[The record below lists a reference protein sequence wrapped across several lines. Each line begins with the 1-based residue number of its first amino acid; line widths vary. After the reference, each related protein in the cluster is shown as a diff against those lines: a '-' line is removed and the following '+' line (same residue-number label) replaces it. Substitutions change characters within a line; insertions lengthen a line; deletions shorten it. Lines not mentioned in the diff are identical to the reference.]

1 VSVPGVVEIR
11 RRIPAP
17 IAEVFDWWTHPEKLE
32 QWMSPVGI
40 AEASV
45 DLRVGGAFKIVMKGG
60 DMAIPHTGEFI
71 EIEPPTRLVF
81 TWVSPYTGPD
91 PSLVTVELE
100 PDGENATQLR
110 LVHSQLPSAVAPSH
124 RDGWGTMLDRMS
136 EGISAKTVK
145 GAQWPSTS

>member
-1 VSVPGVVEIR
+1 MSRPGVVEIR
-11 RRIPAP
+11 RQIPAQ
-17 IAEVFDWWTHPEKLE
+17 IAEVFDWWTQAEKLR
-32 QWMSPVGI
+32 QWMSPIGI
-40 AEASV
+40 AEVNV
-45 DLRVGGAFKIVMKGG
+45 DLRVGGAFKIVMKSG
-60 DMAIPHTGEFI
+60 DMAIPHTGAFI

-124 RDGWGTMLDRMS
+124 RDGWGTMLNRMS
-136 EGISAKTVK
+136 EEISVKTMK

>member
-1 VSVPGVVEIR
+1 MR

-17 IAEVFDWWTHPEKLE
+17 IAEVFDWWTRADKLE
-32 QWMSPVGI
+32 QWMSPVGS
-40 AEASV
+40 AAASV
-45 DLRVGGAFKIVMKGG
+45 DLRVGGAFKIVMKSG
-60 DMAIPHTGEFI
+60 DTTISHTGAFV

-124 RDGWGTMLDRMS
+124 RDGWGTMLDRMAV
-136 EGISAKTVK
+136 GISATTVK
-145 GAQWPSTS
+145 GG

>member
-1 VSVPGVVEIR
+1 MSVPGVVEIR
-11 RRIPAP
+11 RQIPAP
-17 IAEVFDWWTHPEKLE
+17 IAEVFDWWTQAEKLR

-40 AEASV
+40 AEVNV
-45 DLRVGGAFKIVMKGG
+45 DLRVGGAFKIVMKSG
-60 DMAIPHTGEFI
+60 DAAIPHTGAFI
-71 EIEPPTRLVF
+71 EIQRPTRLVF

-110 LVHSQLPSAVAPSH
+110 LVHSQLPSGVASSH

-136 EGISAKTVK
+136 GGISAKTMK
-145 GAQWPSTS
+145 GA